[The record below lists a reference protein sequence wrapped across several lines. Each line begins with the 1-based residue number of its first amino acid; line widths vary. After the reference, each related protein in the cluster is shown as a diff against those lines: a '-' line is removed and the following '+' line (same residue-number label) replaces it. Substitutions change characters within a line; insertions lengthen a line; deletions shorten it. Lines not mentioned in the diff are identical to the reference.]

1 MEYATLSNGVK
12 MPMEGFGV
20 FQVPDPEQ
28 CENAVLEALNAG
40 YRLIDT
46 AAAYM
51 NEEAVGRAIKKSGIN
66 REEIFVTTKLWV
78 QDFGYEPAKKAIETC
93 LTKLDTEYIDLLL
106 LHQPMGDIYG
116 AWRAVEEAY
125 EAGKLKAIGVSNY
138 YPHVLTDF
146 CTTVRIKP
154 MVNQVELHPF
164 FQQENALENMK
175 KLGVQ
180 PEAWGPFA
188 EGKFGIFTNPV
199 LEAIAQKHN
208 KTVGQVIL
216 RWNVQRG
223 VIVLPKSVHK
233 ERIIENFNIWD
244 FSLDDEDMKEI
255 ATLNRDKS
263 EIVDHFNPAFV
274 EMIKNLKIHD

>member
-20 FQVPDPEQ
+20 FQVPDTEQ

-93 LTKLDTEYIDLLL
+93 LTKLDTDYIDLLL

-146 CTTVRIKP
+146 CTTIRIKP

-164 FQQENALENMK
+164 FQQENALQNMK

-263 EIVDHFNPAFV
+263 EIVGHFNPAFV

>member
-93 LTKLDTEYIDLLL
+93 LTKLDTDYIDLLL

>member
-66 REEIFVTTKLWV
+66 REEIFVTIKLWV